1 METDE
6 NSLLWFQKFKKYPLR
21 FDVGNVVYLKSDI
34 NKKCPMTVIGFWTY
48 DDDGDYICRWMT
60 SQRELKQ
67 DTFID
72 KILQDG
78 TL

>member
-1 METDE
+1 MEIDE
-6 NSLLWFQKFKKYPLR
+6 NSLLWAQKFKKYPLR
-21 FDVGNVVYLKSDI
+21 FDIGNIVYLKSDI
-34 NKKCPMTVIGFWTY
+34 KKKCPMTVIGFWII